1 MFKGS
6 IVALITPFKNNK
18 LDEDC
23 YISLIHYHLKN
34 DTSGLVPAGT
44 TGESPTLSHQ
54 EHKQV
59 IEECIRIVDGRL
71 PVIAGTGSN
80 AFCSGRDQSEDPTTT
95 EYSGSSELSVNELI
109 RTMPQLVIAM
119 VDGFAIGSGNILA
132 YMCDF
137 TIASER
143 STFGQTGPRV
153 GSPATGWEIG
163 YLANVVGQKRA
174 REIWMLS
181 QQYSAQKALEM
192 GLVNS
197 VVHHDRLEKEVER
210 YCSLIKNNSPVI
222 LQLEKLTFNEIGDYS
237 KGNQSPAAQ
246 FIPDYNQSDEATERR
261 LAFLERRPIN
271 PSKNLSYVKI
281 SPNDRA

>member
-1 MFKGS
+1 MKFVDILYTKSDGIARITINRPEVYNAIRGLTTDEMS
-6 IVALITPFKNNK
+6 EALVNASTDPDIRVA
-18 LDEDC
+18 
-23 YISLIHYHLKN
+23 
-34 DTSGLVPAGT
+34 
-44 TGESPTLSHQ
+44 
-54 EHKQV
+54 
-59 IEECIRIVDGRL
+59 
-71 PVIAGTGSN
+71 VIAGTGSN

-237 KGNQSPAAQ
+237 KSNQSPAAQ
-246 FIPDYNQSDEATERR
+246 FIPDYNQSAEATERR

>member
-1 MFKGS
+1 MKF
-6 IVALITPFKNNK
+6 IDILYT
-18 LDEDC
+18 
-23 YISLIHYHLKN
+23 KN
-34 DTSGLVPAGT
+34 DGIARVTINRPEVYNAIRGLT
-44 TGESPTLSHQ
+44 TDEMSEALVDASNDPD
-54 EHKQV
+54 
-59 IEECIRIVDGRL
+59 IRVV
-71 PVIAGTGSN
+71 VIAGTGSN
-80 AFCSGRDQSEDPTTT
+80 AFCSGRDQSEDPTTS

-163 YLANVVGQKRA
+163 YLANIVGQKRA

-181 QQYSAQKALEM
+181 QQYSPQRAFEM

-197 VVHHDRLEKEVER
+197 VVHHDQLEEEVAR

-237 KGNQSPAAQ
+237 KRKESPAGQ
-246 FIPDYNQSDEATERR
+246 FIPDYNRSDEATERR
-261 LAFLERRPIN
+261 FAFLERRPID
-271 PSKNLSYVKI
+271 PSKNLPYVKI
-281 SPNDRA
+281 LPNDRT

>member
-1 MFKGS
+1 MKFVDILYTKSDGIARITINRPEVYNAIRGLTTDEMS
-6 IVALITPFKNNK
+6 EALVNA
-18 LDEDC
+18 
-23 YISLIHYHLKN
+23 SN
-34 DTSGLVPAGT
+34 D
-44 TGESPTLSHQ
+44 Q
-54 EHKQV
+54 D
-59 IEECIRIVDGRL
+59 IRVV
-71 PVIAGTGSN
+71 VIAGTGSN

-95 EYSGSSELSVNELI
+95 EYSGSSEFSVNELI
-109 RTMPQLVIAM
+109 RSIPQLVIAM

-197 VVHHDRLEKEVER
+197 IVHHDRLEKEVEK

-237 KGNQSPAAQ
+237 KGKESPAAQ

-281 SPNDRA
+281 SPNDRT